1 MKILILSNSPVFSL
15 FGKVLPFDGTECLVK
30 SEVPVNELGEFDL
43 LIDLS
48 YEENGFVPEYL
59 KSSKTPVLLGSVI
72 QTLKEF
78 QDIQV
83 PIARFNHWPTFI
95 DRNCIEYST
104 INYTQQFEE
113 IFRKLN
119 CQSFQT
125 NDIPGFVSAKTM
137 SMIINEAYFALQ
149 DEVSSKEEI
158 DTAMKLGTNY
168 PYGPFEWAA
177 KIGEDKIVQLLL
189 KLAESDPCYNP
200 AKSLINKSEI
210 S

>member
-1 MKILILSNSPVFSL
+1 MKIFILSNSPVSSL
-15 FGKVLPFDGTECLVK
+15 FGKELPFDGTECLVK
-30 SEVPVNELGEFDL
+30 GEVPVNGLDEFDL
-43 LIDLS
+43 LIDLTF
-48 YEENGFVPEYL
+48 EEDGFVPEYL
-59 KSSKTPVLLGSVI
+59 KSLRAPVLIGSVI

-95 DRNCIEYST
+95 NRNCIEFST
-104 INYTQQFEE
+104 NNYAPQFEE
-113 IFRKLN
+113 IFMQLN
-119 CQSFQT
+119 IPYFKT
-125 NDIPGFVSAKTM
+125 EDIPGFVSAKTI

-189 KLAESDPCYNP
+189 KLAESDTCYKP
-200 AKSLINKSEI
+200 AQSFIKKSEI